1 MDTPQQ
7 LFIAADEE
15 VTSILERIK
24 KHEEKELL
32 LIVPPQAKLFQ
43 SQIHLKLLYKEAI
56 ALEKVLTIASSNEA
70 GLTLAANTGFPTEI
84 RKEAAT
90 KPTTKSKHKKHAP
103 AVINEKIDST
113 TFMMPAPGKR
123 VIGLFFGISAF
134 VFILIAYFVL
144 PTVTIRITPETKVEK
159 PLERVTIAD
168 SSRNS
173 AEIAL
178 SNGEMIASLPVD
190 TEVELTKTYTTT
202 GITSTGTNAKG
213 IMTIHNDG
221 DLVQLLINNTRFRS
235 PDGYIFRIKAAI
247 NVPPKGTVTAPVEAD
262 AVDDKGQVIG
272 SKGNLPAGVRFT
284 LPGLQGTYKNL
295 IYGTND
301 QPFTGGV
308 TQAIRTVA
316 DQDLESANKDIVVEI
331 QKIALTKLRER
342 IGQENASQN
351 KSLVLLEND
360 KVVKNTVLQVQILEN
375 VKPKDIRDTF
385 QAYAKVRVSTVAFDQ
400 KDIMKV
406 LDRKL
411 SSIINPDMRI
421 AFVDSSNLEVQYVEQ
436 DTRAQKIKVNI
447 TMPYRLEYM
456 FKPDFLTRLKSQ
468 ISGMSI
474 AESEKY
480 LNSLDSIAEAK
491 ISSWPFW
498 VNSIPGLKSN
508 INLVID
514 TD

>member
-1 MDTPQQ
+1 MDNSQQ
-7 LFIAADEE
+7 LFIASDEE

-32 LIVPPQAKLFQ
+32 LIIPAQAKLFQ

-56 ALEKVLTIASSNEA
+56 VLEKVLTIASSNEA

-84 RKEAAT
+84 RKENET
-90 KPTTKSKHKKHAP
+90 PNEKKKPKHKKSTM
-103 AVINEKIDST
+103 NMTEKIDST

-123 VIGLFFGISAF
+123 VIGLFFGVSAF

-168 SSRNS
+168 STRNS

-178 SNGEMIASLPVD
+178 SNGDMIGSVPVD
-190 TEVELTKTYTTT
+190 TEVELTKTYSTT
-202 GITSTGTNAKG
+202 GITSSGTNAQG
-213 IMTIHNDG
+213 TMTIHNDG
-221 DLVQLLINNTRFRS
+221 EQVQLLIARTRFRS
-235 PDGYIFRIKAAI
+235 PDGYVFRTQAAVS
-247 NVPPKGTVTAPVEAD
+247 VPAKGTINAQVIAD
-262 AVDDKGQVIG
+262 PVDDKGQVTG
-272 SKGNLPAGVRFT
+272 SNGNLAANLRFT
-284 LPGLQGTYKNL
+284 LPALQGTYKNL

-308 TQAIRTVA
+308 TNAIRSVA
-316 DQDLESANKDIVVEI
+316 DQDIDSANKDIVVEI
-331 QKIALTKLRER
+331 QKIAITKLRER

-360 KVVKNTVLQVQILEN
+360 KVVKTTVIQVQILEN
-375 VKPKDIRDTF
+375 VKPKDVRDSF
-385 QAYAKVRVSTVAFDQ
+385 QAYAKVKVSTVAFDQ
-400 KDIMKV
+400 KDIMKI

-411 SSIINPDMRI
+411 SSMINPDMRI
-421 AFVDSSNLEVQYVEQ
+421 AFVDNSNLEVQYVEQ
-436 DTRAQKIKVNI
+436 DARAQKIKVNV

-468 ISGMSI
+468 ITGMTL
-474 AESEKY
+474 AETEKY

-491 ISSWPFW
+491 VSSWPFW

-508 INLVID
+508 INLVVQ
-514 TD
+514 TN